1 MDTREVE
8 GREADALFQATRDL
22 AQAVTELRAT
32 LTDVLTR
39 LSARL
44 EILEA
49 IERDRVHAP

>member
-1 MDTREVE
+1 VDTREVE